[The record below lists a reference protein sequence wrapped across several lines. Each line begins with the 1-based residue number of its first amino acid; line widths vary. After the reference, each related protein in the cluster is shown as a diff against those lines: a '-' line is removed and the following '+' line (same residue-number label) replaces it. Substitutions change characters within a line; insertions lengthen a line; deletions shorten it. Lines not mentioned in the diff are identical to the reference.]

1 MRLIVGATA
10 NAVREKILAELSEIA
25 ERRARAYLLVPE
37 QFTMQSDMQLLA
49 RLKVPVMM
57 DIKVKSFGSLSREV
71 LGRTGGIK
79 LPYVNESGRRMLAQ
93 YLLGEHH
100 QALAI
105 LGRGW
110 DQSGVATKLLETLS
124 EFRSLSMTAE
134 DVAELEGKAEEAPLL
149 AEKLADVRLLLA
161 AYEEALG
168 EQRLDNESRLSLLAE
183 KVHEADWLDGLP
195 MYLDGFHSLSQ
206 PELAVLQALEARGAA
221 LTMGLVMP
229 PEMLTEQQGWWTMH
243 SACQASLRF
252 YETLCK
258 AGLPLQ
264 VEAVDATGT
273 MLADVVPLAQHLFG
287 YETPACEGG
296 AAVEIWKAPQA
307 QTEITYLAG
316 VIRRMVAEEGLRW
329 RDFHVTTNQ
338 PQVYFPLIER
348 IFKQYEIPA
357 FIDERKALDVHY
369 LVRYLLTALDM
380 VEHHFAYPM
389 VFACLQ
395 TGLAGLSEEEIVA
408 LDYYARVK
416 HLRGTMYFDARY
428 FQLPDDNVVSRKMD
442 GLRARQET
450 AARAQ
455 QAFTARFKPLYED
468 VQAARTVRD
477 FSTIVYHFLTAP
489 ELLDAFHA
497 EDAAKAP
504 TQLETDDQIVEALVA
519 LLDQLVAT
527 IGEMEVSLEQY
538 SRILSEG
545 LSEAS
550 LGIVP
555 PAQDEVQVVELGRA
569 RTGRCKVQVVVG
581 MSDAWLPSQSVSRT
595 IFIREEK
602 RWLEKAG
609 VSLRYDEGRIL
620 EDEALCLYEAMGKP
634 TERLIFSYPLSGSDG
649 AVMNESVLITRAKQI
664 LPSLQKR
671 EKSLLAD
678 FNEVLPYLEWE
689 SLKVAA
695 DWLRRYAAVPELAEK
710 DPQGVRWAASV
721 TRYFEQARPNLAP
734 FLQDGL
740 YYTNLR
746 AKLEPEVV
754 KKLYPA
760 LSEGRVSISELES
773 WQGCPYKHFLRYG
786 IRPEEELDYT
796 LRSDELGTVLHGSLD
811 RLTRDLRQHP
821 EWLDWD
827 DAAICA
833 QMDAY
838 LSEEEQLQLDG
849 QRSGE
854 ARNASVLEKV
864 RRQGHKAGRFI
875 IRQLRESDFSP
886 RFNEVSFGE
895 NAPILPPIY
904 LDMGGQILRI
914 EGRIDRIDTW
924 RQGDKV
930 YARVIDYKSGFNS
943 FDIARVWA
951 GLDLQLMLYLRAA
964 LGWRQEPLPAG
975 VFYLSLK
982 KPFMDTT
989 SLDEKEIESLFVN
1002 DLLMDGVFIDD
1013 PQVIAA
1019 LDRGTREGTNQV
1031 IAFRGRGKTADNC
1044 ISADLL
1050 ERLLAHTVK
1059 AAQDTVR
1066 AVMEGDIRVL
1076 PLDESQ
1082 KGGCEYCNFMSVCR
1096 FENNRSGNRT
1106 RSISKVDWNEVK
1118 KNLAKEEEA

>member
-1 MRLIVGATA
+1 MRLIIGATA
-10 NAVREKILAELSEIA
+10 NAVREKILAELTAIA
-25 ERRARAYLLVPE
+25 EQRGQAYLLVPE

-110 DQSGVATKLLETLS
+110 DQSGVAAKLVETLG
-124 EFRSLSMTAE
+124 EFRNLGMAAS
-134 DVAELEGKAEEAPLL
+134 DVAQLAEQADESPLL
-149 AEKLADVRLLLA
+149 AEKLADVKLLLA

-168 EQRLDNESRLSLLAE
+168 TQRLDSEARLSLLAE
-183 KVHEADWLDGLP
+183 KVQEADWLDGLTIY
-195 MYLDGFHSLSQ
+195 MDGFHSLSQ
-206 PELAVLQALEARGAA
+206 PEMAVLKALEARGAELA
-221 LTMGLVMP
+221 MGLVMP
-229 PEMLTEQQGWWTMH
+229 PEMLTEQRGWWTMH
-243 SACQASLRF
+243 TACQASWRF
-252 YETLCK
+252 YESLAK
-258 AGLPLQ
+258 AGLPLRI
-264 VEAVDATGT
+264 EALDAAGS
-273 MLADVVPLAQHLFG
+273 MLGDVVPLAQHLFA

-296 AAVEIWKAPQA
+296 DAVEIWKAPQP

-329 RDFHVTTNQ
+329 RDVHVTTNQ
-338 PQVYFPLIER
+338 PQVYFPLIAR

-369 LVRYLLTALDM
+369 LVRYLLNALDM
-380 VEHHFAYPM
+380 VAHRFAYAM

-395 TGLAGLSEEEIVA
+395 TGLSGLTEEEVVA

-428 FQLPDDNVVSRKMD
+428 FEMPDEQVTSRKVE
-442 GLRARQET
+442 GLRARRE
-450 AARAQ
+450 AALKAHK
-455 QAFTARFKPLYED
+455 AFTARFKPLYED
-468 VQAARTVRD
+468 LQAAQTVRE

-489 ELLDAFHA
+489 ELLVAFH
-497 EDAAKAP
+497 ESDAYKEPA
-504 TQLETDDQIVEALVA
+504 QLETDDQIVEALVA

-527 IGEMEVSLEQY
+527 IGEMTVSLEQY
-538 SRILSEG
+538 IRILSEG

-609 VSLRYDEGRIL
+609 VALQYDEGRIL

-634 TERLIFSYPLSGSDG
+634 TERLIFSYPLSASDG
-649 AVMNESVLITRAKQI
+649 AAMNESVFITRAKQI
-664 LPSLQKR
+664 LPALQEK
-671 EKSLLAD
+671 EKSLIAAFD
-678 FNEVLPYLEWE
+678 EVLPYLEWE

-695 DWLRRYAAVPELAEK
+695 DWLRRYAALPELAEN
-710 DPQGVRWAASV
+710 DPEGVRWAASV
-721 TRYFEQARPNLAP
+721 YRYFESARPNLAP
-734 FLQDGL
+734 FLKDGL

-746 AKLEPEVV
+746 AKLAPEVV
-754 KKLYPA
+754 QKLYPA
-760 LSEGRVSISELES
+760 LAEGRVSISELES

-786 IRPEEELDYT
+786 IRPEEEIDYT
-796 LRSDELGTVLHGSLD
+796 LRSDELGNMLHGSLD
-811 RLTRDLRQHP
+811 QLTHDLREHP
-821 EWLDWD
+821 EYLEWD
-827 DAAICA
+827 DASIYA

-838 LSEEEQLQLDG
+838 LLAEEQRQLDG

-854 ARNASVLEKV
+854 ARNAAVLDKV

-875 IRQLRESDFSP
+875 IRQLRESAFTP

-895 NAPILPPIY
+895 KAPILPPIY
-904 LDMGGQILRI
+904 LDLGGQILRI

-924 RQGDKV
+924 RQGGKV

-943 FDIARVWA
+943 FDITRVWA
-951 GLDLQLMLYLRAA
+951 GLDLQLLLYLRAA
-964 LGWRQEPLPAG
+964 LGWRQQPLPAG
-975 VFYLSLK
+975 VFYLSMK
-982 KPFMDTT
+982 EPFIDTD
-989 SLDEKEIESLFVN
+989 SLDDAEIEAMFKKN
-1002 DLLMDGVFIDD
+1002 LLMDGVFIDD
-1013 PQVIAA
+1013 PEVIAA
-1019 LDRGTREGTNQV
+1019 LDSGVKDGTNQV
-1031 IAFRGRGKTADNC
+1031 IAFRGRGKTVDNC
-1044 ISADLL
+1044 LSAELL
-1050 ERLLAHTVK
+1050 EHLLAHTVK
-1059 AAQDTVR
+1059 AAQDTVQ
-1066 AVMEGDIRVL
+1066 AVMDGDIRVL

-1082 KGGCEYCNFMSVCR
+1082 QGGCKYCDYMAVCR
-1096 FENNRSGNRT
+1096 FENNRSGNRM
-1106 RSISKVDWNEVK
+1106 RAIDKVDWKNVKELLEKEVQ
-1118 KNLAKEEEA
+1118 A